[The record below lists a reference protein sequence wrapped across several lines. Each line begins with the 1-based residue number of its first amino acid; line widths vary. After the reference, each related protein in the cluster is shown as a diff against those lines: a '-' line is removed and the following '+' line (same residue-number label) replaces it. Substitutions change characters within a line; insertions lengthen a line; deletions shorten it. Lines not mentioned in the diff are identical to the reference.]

1 MDKTSRLRRT
11 RSASTTVP
19 LNNEI
24 KLKINS
30 SRRRKSFSSTDLIND
45 LNNNSEK
52 TYLGKVI

>member
-1 MDKTSRLRRT
+1 
-11 RSASTTVP
+11 
-19 LNNEI
+19 
-24 KLKINS
+24 LKINS